1 MSEGRSYP
9 FNTIYKLNNIIRYA
23 NVSRI
28 SSESVAVHMYHVSA
42 IVLQLFT
49 EYDFNLEKAL
59 VMALS
64 HDIPETEI
72 DDISHATKMKNPAI
86 AIALKDAE
94 RELIKKYPPFMRD
107 AISEFEVGQTIEAII
122 VQIADAD
129 QCAQY
134 SWHEIHNLGNS
145 SSEMENI
152 YEHSVMRVNQLKAK
166 LTPNKRLNHG

>member
-1 MSEGRSYP
+1 MSEGRNYP
-9 FNTIYKLNNIIRYA
+9 FNTIYKLNNIIRYS

-28 SSESVAVHMYHVSA
+28 SSENVAVHMYHVAA

-49 EYDFNLEKAL
+49 EYEFNLEKAL

-86 AIALKDAE
+86 AKALKDAE
-94 RELIKKYPPFMRD
+94 SELIKQYPKFMME
-107 AISEFEVGQTIEAII
+107 AIEEFEIGSTLEAVI

-129 QCAQY
+129 QCSQY
-134 SWHEIHNLGNS
+134 SWHEIHNLGNT

-152 YEHSVMRVNQLKAK
+152 YEHSVKRVNVLKDK
-166 LTPNKRLNHG
+166 IKSHKRLNCE